1 MKEWIRNFIQDGAQ
15 QFYEDF
21 DDDLYPTDALA
32 SGSGNED
39 SLYNDIGDDGIMETV
54 LIMVLAAALVWLI
67 YYRQARQMVHRRA
80 EQERLRRAGLPVPV
94 VPADNGAFPAPG
106 DPAALDWAAGGIGH

>member
-32 SGSGNED
+32 SGGNED
-39 SLYNDIGDDGIMETV
+39 NLYDDIGDDGVMETV

-80 EQERLRRAGLPVPV
+80 EQERLRQAGLPVPAI
-94 VPADNGAFPAPG
+94 PADNGVFPGPG
-106 DPAALDWAAGGIGH
+106 DPAALDWVARGIGH